1 MGISNS
7 EVKISVCFLD
17 ETGLLNRSDDRF
29 FALGII
35 KTSKPENL
43 YNPLQYLR
51 DKNQFYDEIKW
62 KNVSAKNYP
71 MLIKALDCFWGNKE
85 AKFAAVI
92 LDKKHLDFQTYFA
105 NNFWQV
111 YESFTAL
118 LLRGNVNKYEELIV
132 LADYYP
138 SPKDNR
144 FEQNIKTRVNLAVK
158 RMAILAV
165 CRLNSRS
172 SDLLQLA
179 DLFLGAVV
187 YDLKLKYKLIDK
199 PSPLNRKLL
208 REMKKRLGVKSFCEN
223 LKNQKLNI
231 FLFTGNKKPQI
242 MGHSTNT

>member
-1 MGISNS
+1 MAILNS
-7 EVKISVCFLD
+7 KVKISVCFLD
-17 ETGLLNRSDDRF
+17 ETGLLNRPEDRF

-35 KTSKPENL
+35 KTSKPESL

-51 DKNQFYDEIKW
+51 DKNKFYDEIKW

-71 MLIKALDCFWGNKE
+71 MLIKVLGCFWENKE

-92 LDKKHLDFQTYFA
+92 LDKKQLDFQTYFA

-118 LLRGNVNKYEELIV
+118 LLRGNVSKDEELIV

-138 SPKDNR
+138 SPKNNC
-144 FEQNIKTRVNLAVK
+144 FEQNIKTRVNLTIK
-158 RMAILAV
+158 RAALLTV

-199 PSPLNRKLL
+199 PSRLNRKLL
-208 REMKKRLGVKSFCEN
+208 REIKKRLGVKNFCES

-231 FLFTGNKKPQI
+231 LLFTGNKKPQI